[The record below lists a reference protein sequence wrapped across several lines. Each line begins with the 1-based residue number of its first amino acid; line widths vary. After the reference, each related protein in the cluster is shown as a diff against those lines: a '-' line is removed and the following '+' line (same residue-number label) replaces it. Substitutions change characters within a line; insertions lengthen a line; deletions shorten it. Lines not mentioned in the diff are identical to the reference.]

1 MNAVGATNGFRA
13 CLAETEKADL
23 AVLHQPG
30 HGAYR
35 LFDRHG
41 WIDAMLIKQIDRLDV
56 EALQTRLAG
65 TDHIRRPPVG
75 NFAAAAA
82 EIAEFGR
89 HEYLGTAPRDGLAD
103 KRFIV
108 PEAIHVGGVEE
119 RHPTVDRFTNQVYS
133 GPVVA
138 GAVYVGQRHAAEAD
152 G

>member
-13 CLAETEKADL
+13 CLGETEKADL
-23 AVLHQPG
+23 AVLHQGG

-35 LFDRHG
+35 VLDGRG
-41 WIDAMLIKQIDRLDV
+41 WMDAVLIVQIDHLDA
-56 EALQTRLAG
+56 EALQTGLAG
-65 TDHIRRPPVG
+65 TDHVLRPPVG

-82 EIAEFGR
+82 EIAELGR
-89 HEYLGTAPRDGLAD
+89 HEDLRAAPRDGLAD

-119 RHPTVDRFTNQVYS
+119 RHPTVDGITDQVYS